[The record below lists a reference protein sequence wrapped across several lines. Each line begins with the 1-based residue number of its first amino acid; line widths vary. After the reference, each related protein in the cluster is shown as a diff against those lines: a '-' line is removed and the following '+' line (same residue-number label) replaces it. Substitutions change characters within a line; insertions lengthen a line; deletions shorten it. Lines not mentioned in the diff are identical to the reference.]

1 VVFVNYG
8 PDFLREDLLRRL
20 FDIYH
25 ENNEF
30 IDFICSLDIQL
41 SQDKIIRDYI
51 LDVDNNYLPKE
62 LENKFI
68 EKCLDQENFD
78 VLNKYF
84 ARDEQGNID
93 IVIKILNS
101 GYENA
106 FTYVKDQRNLHD
118 IIRDI
123 YKRFDDIEDKDVKC
137 KVIEYFAQIQKEKYE
152 KRYQDKVGNHKEMC
166 QDLRIKCNEII
177 KVLHIA
183 VKEIGKTD
191 GIMLRKFQDL
201 KMQVGD
207 FRTENSKLLES
218 NNKLLNEKSSDDQI
232 YNKLRALYRNA
243 AGSLVKTRE
252 DLAESKRRNEA
263 ALRLG
268 LKWVVLLISGKK
280 ALH

>member
-1 VVFVNYG
+1 
-8 PDFLREDLLRRL
+8 
-20 FDIYH
+20 
-25 ENNEF
+25 
-30 IDFICSLDIQL
+30 
-41 SQDKIIRDYI
+41 
-51 LDVDNNYLPKE
+51 
-62 LENKFI
+62 
-68 EKCLDQENFD
+68 
-78 VLNKYF
+78 
-84 ARDEQGNID
+84 
-93 IVIKILNS
+93 
-101 GYENA
+101 
-106 FTYVKDQRNLHD
+106 
-118 IIRDI
+118 
-123 YKRFDDIEDKDVKC
+123 
-137 KVIEYFAQIQKEKYE
+137 
-152 KRYQDKVGNHKEMC
+152 M
-166 QDLRIKCNEII
+166 
-177 KVLHIA
+177 
-183 VKEIGKTD
+183 KEIGKTD